1 MSSSI
6 PYSYYSPCH
15 LGSVNGKQNAV
26 NFVASVILTI
36 LSPVA
41 VVENALIMTAIWKN
55 HSLRRTPSCILLGF
69 LAFTD
74 LCTGL
79 ITQPFHTA
87 AELICILNSEQE
99 RMHLSFLAYARAIA
113 EGSGTYFSSLTLF
126 ILTLMSVERWLYMTR
141 RSLLTVRRSYVM
153 MTCTMFLLMPLVAF
167 RLLHLLKNTHRL
179 VSNAILFVILLFCL
193 TISSTAYFKV
203 VRIIRC
209 HQRQVQAHEPR
220 QSIGGQSPIDLVK
233 YKKSVF
239 TILYILGVFY
249 ISYLPFVVFFGLS
262 FHFNHSDLEMA
273 FIISLMFLFLSSAIN
288 PLICLWRMNDIR
300 NRVKQLLRKLLC
312 KET

>member
-15 LGSVNGKQNAV
+15 LGSVNGKQNV
-26 NFVASVILTI
+26 VTFVASVIITI

-55 HSLRRTPSCILLGF
+55 HSLRRTPSYILLGF

-153 MTCTMFLLMPLVAF
+153 MTCTMFLLMPLVAL
-167 RLLHLLKNTHRL
+167 RLLHLLNNTHRL

-203 VRIIRC
+203 VRIIRG
-209 HQRQVQAHEPR
+209 HQRQIQAHEPR
-220 QSIGGQSPIDLVK
+220 RSIGQSAIDLVK

-249 ISYLPFVVFFGLS
+249 ISYLPLVVFIGLS

-288 PLICLWRMNDIR
+288 PLICLWRMSDIR
-300 NRVKQLLRKLLC
+300 NGVKQLLRKLLC